1 LAQKIFADADG
12 AEPGHLEMSQTFA
25 IRFERDA
32 GLAGLLAAPENSFRW
47 KGAGTLRI
55 ERDGIS
61 FALKRGLLRLFPLER
76 RVAAAHL
83 EEVYREGEALRL
95 TFTDPDAT
103 RATVSCW
110 AENADTAGRIVEL
123 LPTRRTVE
131 LEHSTRAAQPR
142 RARYDRRAL
151 WSMLVAVAALAGG
164 AWWLVGRSPVMP
176 LAEPIP
182 IATELAPPVAA
193 PVVDGIKPIPR
204 DTVYF
209 AVASQQLELFEKE
222 SAVLLADYRAAREL
236 LESGSI
242 SWETF
247 VDRLGILEAN
257 WWTVSYRIL
266 DDEELSAL
274 PLSEFRGTLLASAR
288 QWRAFLRQYA
298 QGLQQWSPQ
307 QVYKSFD
314 ELDRADKLLLR
325 ARRYLQ

>member
-1 LAQKIFADADG
+1 
-12 AEPGHLEMSQTFA
+12 MSQTFA

-55 ERDGIS
+55 EREGIS
-61 FALKRGLLRLFPLER
+61 FAVKRGLLRLFPLER

-95 TFTDPDAT
+95 TFTDPDAP

-110 AENADTAGRIVEL
+110 AENADTAGKIVEL

-131 LEHSTRAAQPR
+131 LEHSTRPAQPR

-151 WSMLVAVAALAGG
+151 ASLLVLVAALAGG
-164 AWWLVGRSPVMP
+164 AWWFAGRSPVMP
-176 LAEPIP
+176 LAEPAPIP

-193 PVVDGIKPIPR
+193 PLIDAIQPIPR

-209 AVASQQLELFEKE
+209 VVATRQLELFEKD

-247 VDRLGILEAN
+247 VDRLGMLEAN
-257 WWTVSYRIL
+257 WWTVSYRVL

-288 QWRAFLRQYA
+288 AWRAFLRQYA
-298 QGLQQWSPQ
+298 QGLQQWSPPL
-307 QVYKSFD
+307 VYGSFD